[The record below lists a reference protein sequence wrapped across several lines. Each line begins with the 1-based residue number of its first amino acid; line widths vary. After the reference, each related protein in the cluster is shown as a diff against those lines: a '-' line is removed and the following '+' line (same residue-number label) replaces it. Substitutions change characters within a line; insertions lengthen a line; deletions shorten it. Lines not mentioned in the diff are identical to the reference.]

1 MQSLLR
7 FLLRYHF
14 TLLFILLETL
24 AIVLLIQNNN
34 YQNTSFV
41 RFTRNIKGKFY
52 DQTVK
57 VEQYLN
63 LREKNKTLKE
73 ENVYLRNFIAKNMDA
88 EVDTFKKKID
98 TSYNQQYYYIRATV
112 LNNSINKQHNYL
124 TLNKGS
130 AAGVKP
136 EMGVISSNGI
146 VGVVRGVSEH
156 FCSVISLLN
165 SELSVS
171 AKLKNSGYYGSFN
184 WTGRDYR
191 YGKLQDI
198 PLHVQVSEG
207 DSVITSGYSAIFPE
221 GILVG
226 FVEDYQ
232 EKGGRFLEL
241 TVELSTDFKKLNN
254 VYIVRNLL
262 KEEQKQLENEF
273 TTQ

>member
-130 AAGVKP
+130 ATGVKP

>member
-7 FLLRYHF
+7 FLQRYHF
-14 TLLFILLETL
+14 TLLFILLEAL
-24 AIVLLIQNNN
+24 AITLLIQNNN

-41 RFTRNIKGKFY
+41 RFTRNIKGRFY

-57 VEQYLN
+57 IEQYLN
-63 LREKNKTLKE
+63 LREKNRKLRE
-73 ENVYLRNFIAKNMDA
+73 ENIQLRNFIARNLDT
-88 EVDTFKKKID
+88 EVDTFKRVID
-98 TSYNQQYYYIRATV
+98 TAYNQQYYYIRATV
-112 LNNSINKQHNYL
+112 LNNSIFRQHNYI
-124 TLNKGS
+124 TLDKGR

-136 EMGVISSNGI
+136 EMGVISSEGI
-146 VGVVRGVSEH
+146 VGVVRGVSEN
-156 FCSVISLLN
+156 FSSVISLLN

-198 PLHVQVSEG
+198 PLHVDVSIG
-207 DSVITSGYSAIFPE
+207 DTVITSGYSAIFPE

-226 FVEDYQ
+226 FVEEYQ

-254 VYIVRNLL
+254 VYIVKNLL
-262 KEEQKQLENEF
+262 KEEQKELENEF
-273 TTQ
+273 TAQ

>member
-7 FLLRYHF
+7 FLQRYHF
-14 TLLFILLETL
+14 TLLFIILEAL

-41 RFTRNIKGKFY
+41 RFARNIKGNFY
-52 DQTVK
+52 SQTMK
-57 VEQYLN
+57 IEQYLN
-63 LREKNKTLKE
+63 LREKNRKLKE
-73 ENVYLRNFIAKNMDA
+73 ENVSLRNFIAGNMDA
-88 EVDTFKKKID
+88 EVDTFKKRID

-124 TLNKGS
+124 TLDKGR
-130 AAGVKP
+130 AADVEP
-136 EMGVISSNGI
+136 EMGVISDNGI

-156 FCSVISLLN
+156 FSSVISLLN
-165 SELSVS
+165 SELNVS
-171 AKLKNSGYYGSFN
+171 AKLKNSGYYGSFS

-207 DSVITSGYSAIFPE
+207 DTVITSGYSAIFPE

-226 FVEDYQ
+226 IVDDYQ

-241 TVELSTDFKKLNN
+241 NVELSTDFKKLNN
-254 VYIVRNLL
+254 VYIVKNLL
-262 KEEQKQLENEF
+262 KEEQKKLENEYI
-273 TTQ
+273 TQ

>member
-1 MQSLLR
+1 M
-7 FLLRYHF
+7 FCYCNF

-98 TSYNQQYYYIRATV
+98 TSYNQQYYYIWATV

-146 VGVVRGVSEH
+146 VGVVREVSEH